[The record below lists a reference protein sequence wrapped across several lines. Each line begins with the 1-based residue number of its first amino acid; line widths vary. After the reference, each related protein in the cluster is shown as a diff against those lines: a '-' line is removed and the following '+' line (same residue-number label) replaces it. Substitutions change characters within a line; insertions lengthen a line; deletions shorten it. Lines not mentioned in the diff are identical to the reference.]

1 MFHQDDTEKSVS
13 PYEVWDNTTAV
24 ARIWTGRVRMLEHN
38 RHGETV
44 ETAWV
49 PAQDSPVASDTE
61 DDHDRATGTKR
72 KREAF
77 NNEDDWRFCKRV
89 ISETELTATQCA
101 DILVILGAKMRK
113 MSPSGLTPPLTLK
126 QPATPQ
132 KGKP

>member
-1 MFHQDDTEKSVS
+1 
-13 PYEVWDNTTAV
+13 
-24 ARIWTGRVRMLEHN
+24 MLEHN

-101 DILVILGAKMRK
+101 DILVILGVKMRK

-132 KGKP
+132 KRKP